1 MICPNCGN
9 ENPDDSRFCAYCG
22 APADL
27 KISGAVP
34 PDPARAANTYQEAYR
49 NPYQSAPQ
57 GGDPFSQA
65 GTAAAAGYAAASSSY
80 DEPAG
85 EAPTVGQWMLS
96 IFLAAIPVVGL
107 ILMLV
112 WGFSAGTPA
121 AKKNWARANL
131 IWSIIVFIVTMVFS
145 ILAALGE
152 VSSMSY
158 IGGLF
163 H

>member
-1 MICPNCGN
+1 M
-9 ENPDDSRFCAYCG
+9 
-22 APADL
+22 
-27 KISGAVP
+27 P
-34 PDPARAANTYQEAYR
+34 PRLEKTLYNWRIQEM
-49 NPYQSAPQ
+49 
-57 GGDPFSQA
+57 GGLV
-65 GTAAAAGYAAASSSY
+65 Y
-80 DEPAG
+80 
-85 EAPTVGQWMLS
+85 L
-96 IFLAAIPVVGL
+96 IPVVGL